1 MKRTNNN
8 NNEQNTSFLFLA
20 LGVKNANRSPFFSK
34 KKMGGKASS
43 EFNFLPLVV
52 PGWLEQLPIPPGRRS
67 RRTSEEQ
74 GPINMKSI
82 LRYKYLFKHLKNV
95 KHFF

>member
-1 MKRTNNN
+1 MKQSHNA
-8 NNEQNTSFLFLA
+8 SFLFLA

-82 LRYKYLFKHLKNV
+82 LRYINIYLDTSSYFIYLDT
-95 KHFF
+95 

>member
-8 NNEQNTSFLFLA
+8 NIKQNTSFLCLA
-20 LGVKNANRSPFFSK
+20 LGLKNANRSPFFSK

-82 LRYKYLFKHLKNV
+82 LRYKYLFKHFL
-95 KHFF
+95 F

>member
-1 MKRTNNN
+1 
-8 NNEQNTSFLFLA
+8 
-20 LGVKNANRSPFFSK
+20 
-34 KKMGGKASS
+34 MGGKASS

-82 LRYKYLFKHLKNV
+82 LRYINIYLDTSKMSLMVPYHKDPSYTIQSDEA
-95 KHFF
+95 KITKD